1 MDRVALGRVLMNGG
15 GLLLVSTAVVNWAEI
30 IGADNGYLAIGATTA
45 MVIGYALGR
54 NEL

>member
-1 MDRVALGRVLMNGG
+1 MDPVAVGRILMNGG
-15 GLLLVSTAVVNWAEI
+15 GLLLVSTAFVNWAEI
-30 IGADNGYLAIGATTA
+30 IGTDNGYLAIGGTVA

>member
-1 MDRVALGRVLMNGG
+1 VDRVALGRIFMNGG
-15 GLLLVSTAVVNWAEI
+15 GLLLVSTAFVNWAEI
-30 IGADNGYLAIGATTA
+30 AGLDNGFLAIGGTVA

>member
-1 MDRVALGRVLMNGG
+1 MDRVALGRILMNGG
-15 GLLLVSTAVVNWAEI
+15 GLLLVSTAFVNWGEVA
-30 IGADNGYLAIGATTA
+30 GLDAGMLAIGGTAA